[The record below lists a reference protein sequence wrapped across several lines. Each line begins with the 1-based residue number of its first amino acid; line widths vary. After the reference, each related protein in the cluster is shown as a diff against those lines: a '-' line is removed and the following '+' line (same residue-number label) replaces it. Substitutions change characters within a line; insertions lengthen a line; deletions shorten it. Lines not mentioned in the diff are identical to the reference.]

1 MSDALIFDLMS
12 NLPTAVYMYYLATV
26 LPMRNVGAF
35 VMIEGTA
42 SLLASSLRQGI
53 APVGSPLNAV
63 FSLSGLLVIP
73 MLFYDRRTPLIRRVA
88 ACVLGMLLSMFGDVA
103 SGLIVVL
110 CGYEFRNYEQIAG
123 AGIIYQLGIHAICMI
138 FMLVACMP
146 TRALFSRWMRDT
158 LRADGTFAGN
168 EGTLNAGDEGGRE
181 QALGTQHAST
191 LFATIP
197 VAQGVFIWVIAVL
210 LCTASNQSEQLAFL
224 LGICLLCALCLAA
237 DAVLFKTV
245 QRYEL
250 AREQQAYAEA
260 LETHLREQTAA
271 YEQLSRQVEDT
282 ARMRHDLRNHLQV
295 LISLV
300 NLGQTERAEQYTA
313 SMLSELEAVG
323 EEGAR

>member
-26 LPMRNVGAF
+26 LPMRNVGGF
-35 VMIEGTA
+35 IMIEGTA

-53 APVGSPLNAV
+53 APVGGPLNAV

-88 ACVLGMLLSMFGDVA
+88 ACVVGILLSMFGEVA

-138 FMLVACMP
+138 FMLVACVP
-146 TRALFSRWMRDT
+146 TRTLFARWMRDT
-158 LRADGTFAGN
+158 LQADGTFASD
-168 EGTLNAGDEGGRE
+168 EGTHE
-181 QALGTQHAST
+181 QALSTERAST

-197 VAQGVFIWVIAVL
+197 VAQGVFIWVISVL
-210 LCTASNQSEQLAFL
+210 LSTASNQSEQLAFL
-224 LGICLLCALCLAA
+224 LGTCLLCALCLAA

-245 QRYEL
+245 QRYEQ
-250 AREQQAYAEA
+250 ARERQAYAEA
-260 LETHLREQTAA
+260 LEVHLREQTAA
-271 YEQLSRQVEDT
+271 YEQLSKQVEDT

-300 NLGQTERAEQYTA
+300 NLEQMKRAKEYSSA
-313 SMLSELEAVG
+313 MLAELEAV
-323 EEGAR
+323 EEGRN